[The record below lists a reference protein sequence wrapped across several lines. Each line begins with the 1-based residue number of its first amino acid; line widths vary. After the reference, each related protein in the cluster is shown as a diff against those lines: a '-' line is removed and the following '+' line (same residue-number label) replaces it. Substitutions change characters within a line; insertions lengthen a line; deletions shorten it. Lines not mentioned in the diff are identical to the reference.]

1 MQQKMTQQLEQLP
14 GVPVDIEEAENK
26 ASEDVVADRE
36 SKLAEQLESM
46 KKRKSKLVD
55 PLQYEMSIQSQ
66 DLSGYV
72 PAFGWESHPP
82 TDKQKK
88 DLEKRGINPDAVES
102 AGKAEQILRTVAQ
115 RQQSGLATPKQIRCL
130 EKYGFQ
136 HVGGW
141 SFDAAKNLI
150 NRIAANGWHVPRAI
164 MVAEYVPEK

>member
-1 MQQKMTQQLEQLP
+1 MTQQLEEQVGIP
-14 GVPVDIEEAENK
+14 IDIEAAENR

-36 SKLAEQLESM
+36 AKLTEKLEAM

-55 PLQYEMSIQSQ
+55 PLQYELSIQSQ

-72 PAFGWESHPP
+72 PAFGWESNPP
-82 TDKQKK
+82 TAQQKK
-88 DLEKRGINPDAVES
+88 ALEKWGINPDAVES
-102 AGKAEQILRTVAQ
+102 AGKAEQILRAVAQ

-141 SFDAAKNLI
+141 KFDAAKNLI
-150 NRIAANGWHVPRAI
+150 NRIAANGWRVPNSITAS
-164 MVAEYVPEK
+164 EYIPEG